1 MCVIEYTSNLCHV
14 QLNRCIYW
22 HNTHFPIQ
30 IILMNYGHLREKKV
44 FTFECCNMYW
54 IHPAFTPKKKKK
66 VCWQLQ
72 CQNLFF
78 IITSKKKQLQLF
90 RGEFTKKQKG
100 LCLWHHHWTDWPELP
115 LPTLILIV
123 KYWKRIAQ
131 IWATCI
137 WVKIIM
143 FIQEC

>member
-1 MCVIEYTSNLCHV
+1 MCVIEYTSNLSRA

-22 HNTHFPIQ
+22 HDTHLPIQ
-30 IILMNYGHLREKKV
+30 IILMNYGHLRGKKSSLSNAV
-44 FTFECCNMYW
+44 TCIEF
-54 IHPAFTPKKKKK
+54 ILHSHLGKKKK
-66 VCWQLQ
+66 CWQLQ

-115 LPTLILIV
+115 LPTLILIAT
-123 KYWKRIAQ
+123 YWKRIAQ

-143 FIQEC
+143 FIREC